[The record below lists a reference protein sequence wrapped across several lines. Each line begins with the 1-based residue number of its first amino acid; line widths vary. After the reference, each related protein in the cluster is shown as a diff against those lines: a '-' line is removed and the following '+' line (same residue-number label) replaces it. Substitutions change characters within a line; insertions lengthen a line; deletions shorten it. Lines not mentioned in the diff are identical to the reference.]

1 MIVSSRPINLADI
14 VGHYDELDPFYRE
27 LWGEH
32 VHHGLWK
39 TPHETSEEA
48 AANLVELVAEQGEIS
63 PGDRVVDIGCGY
75 GAPARLLA
83 KNFGAYVTAITVSR
97 AQCHYARALD
107 PGTNPEYLLGDWLTT
122 EFLPE
127 SFDVAVA
134 IESSEHIADT
144 REFFRRAFAVM
155 APGGRLV
162 VSSWLAGEHVNGW
175 QTRWLLEPICR
186 EGRIPHLLTAQELI
200 TQAENAGFVS
210 GICQDLTDKVW
221 RTWPIVVQ
229 RVVRCLSSNAT
240 YRAFLFDGRRRNR
253 VFALTICRIWAA
265 FRTGAMQYGLFRF
278 TSARRGR

>member
-1 MIVSSRPINLADI
+1 VITSSQPINLADI
-14 VGHYDELDPFYRE
+14 AGHYDELDSFYRE
-27 LWGEH
+27 IWGEH

-48 AANLVELVAEQGEIS
+48 AVNLVELVAEQGEIS
-63 PGDRVVDIGCGY
+63 TGDRVLDIGSGY
-75 GAPARLLA
+75 GASARLFA
-83 KNFGAYVTAITVSR
+83 RKFGAYVTAITISP
-97 AQCHYARALD
+97 AQCDYARALD
-107 PGTNPEYLLGDWLTT
+107 PGTNPEYVLGDWLTT

-134 IESSEHIADT
+134 IESSEHILDT

-162 VSSWLAGEHVNGW
+162 ICSWLAGENINVR

-186 EGRIPHLLTAQELI
+186 EGRIPQLLTAPELI
-200 TQAENAGFVS
+200 AEAENAGLVS
-210 GICQDLTDKVW
+210 NICRDLTNKVW
-221 RTWPIVVQ
+221 RTWSIVVW
-229 RVVRCLSSNAT
+229 RLFHHLSSNAS

-253 VFALTICRIWAA
+253 VFALTVCRLWVA

-278 TSARRGR
+278 TKGAR